1 MPFVQQ
7 RYQNLVGLPGKLFD
21 KKRFFIGDNMSLTYQ
36 TMMLKIMND
45 QQQAKLSMHNVRKV
59 FIEMIIKII

>member
-1 MPFVQQ
+1 M
-7 RYQNLVGLPGKLFD
+7 
-21 KKRFFIGDNMSLTYQ
+21 RFFIGDNMSLTYQ